1 MSRPTNVL
9 WLIDHVCYD
18 GSLHGGGRLF
28 MNLVPKFD
36 PARVRIHPYFLRASS
51 EVQEVFK
58 TADRK
63 VTNLNLGKYDL
74 RTLPRLARL
83 ACRNGKVFGA
93 IEIRDDVAR
102 DRERMRIVLGEMIG
116 NARDRRMHVGAA

>member
-36 PARVRIHPYFLRASS
+36 PARVRIPPYFLRASP

-74 RTLPRLARL
+74 RTLAATRTALLASKKSTSCTCFAMRRPL
-83 ACRNGKVFGA
+83 SGAWSASRTACRP
-93 IEIRDDVAR
+93 
-102 DRERMRIVLGEMIG
+102 
-116 NARDRRMHVGAA
+116 